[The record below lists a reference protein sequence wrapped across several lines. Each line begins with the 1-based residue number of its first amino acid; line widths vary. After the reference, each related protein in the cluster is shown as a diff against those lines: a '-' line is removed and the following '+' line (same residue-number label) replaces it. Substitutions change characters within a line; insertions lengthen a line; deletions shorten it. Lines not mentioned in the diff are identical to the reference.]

1 MNEPVIECKDVRR
14 VFNPKVKKGESRET
28 VALKDLNF
36 TVSRG
41 IVFGLLGPN
50 GSGKTTTIRI
60 LSTLLIPTSGQ
71 AKVFGFDVVRE
82 ASKVREHIGLILGGD
97 RGFYGRLTAIENLRY
112 FAALNNMSGDSAKKR
127 IKEVLETVNL
137 TSAAD
142 RLVEQYSRGMKQ
154 RLHIARGILSNP
166 DLIFMDEPTIGI
178 DPQGAQEL
186 RQLIPV
192 LISQG
197 KTIMLT
203 THYMYEAD
211 EVSNQIAIINKGE
224 IIASGTPSEIKRKF
238 SKVEVFEV
246 VLKKT
251 SPDMVKDLCAVSG
264 IQRVVPGSDGLL
276 QKLTIQAAPNPEN
289 EGIIKSAIG
298 LENME
303 SIVKRDPTLEE
314 AYLSIIK

>member
-1 MNEPVIECKDVRR
+1 
-14 VFNPKVKKGESRET
+14 
-28 VALKDLNF
+28 
-36 TVSRG
+36 
-41 IVFGLLGPN
+41 
-50 GSGKTTTIRI
+50 
-60 LSTLLIPTSGQ
+60 
-71 AKVFGFDVVRE
+71 
-82 ASKVREHIGLILGGD
+82 
-97 RGFYGRLTAIENLRY
+97 
-112 FAALNNMSGDSAKKR
+112 
-127 IKEVLETVNL
+127 
-137 TSAAD
+137 
-142 RLVEQYSRGMKQ
+142 
-154 RLHIARGILSNP
+154 
-166 DLIFMDEPTIGI
+166 MDEPTIGI

-246 VLKKT
+246 LLKKT
-251 SPDMVKDLCAVSG
+251 SPDMVKDLCTVSG

-276 QKLTIQAAPNPEN
+276 QKLTIQAAPKAEN